1 MNRMSKH
8 DQYRRILSRYV
19 PKEFVEMIVDL
30 LADAT
35 VHFKIVKPR
44 KTKLGDFRAKGKN
57 DKPQI
62 TINGDLNPYSFLITT
77 LHEFAHLK
85 TFLEF
90 GHRVA
95 PHGEEWKTHYRYLL
109 MPVVD
114 HPATPEVLR
123 KALITSLSRTKASS
137 CTDIQLQRVLLSFSE
152 GEEDLISLEELDK
165 NSIFALDGRYFQK
178 GILRRTRFLCTEVKT
193 GKQFLIN
200 RLAQVKLEDEQ

>member
-1 MNRMSKH
+1 
-8 DQYRRILSRYV
+8 
-19 PKEFVEMIVDL
+19 
-30 LADAT
+30 
-35 VHFKIVKPR
+35 
-44 KTKLGDFRAKGKN
+44 
-57 DKPQI
+57 
-62 TINGDLNPYSFLITT
+62 
-77 LHEFAHLK
+77 
-85 TFLEF
+85 
-90 GHRVA
+90 
-95 PHGEEWKTHYRYLL
+95 